1 MSSAS
6 CIFLTVADFKE
17 INTNETSIKDRLQKP
32 PSDYYIYT
40 LSEDIQNWYMKKFE
54 KSIKQ
59 YDQSSNLWFS
69 YYDGFDIEK
78 WIRVIEPMIHTIIYD
93 FEQTEY

>member
-1 MSSAS
+1 MTSAS
-6 CIFLTVADFKE
+6 CIFLTVAEFKE
-17 INTNETSIKDRLQKP
+17 INTTETSIKDRLQKP

-40 LSEDIQNWYMKKFE
+40 LSEDILNWYMKKFE

-69 YYDGFDIEK
+69 
-78 WIRVIEPMIHTIIYD
+78 
-93 FEQTEY
+93 